1 LDPRLRAK
9 LSPHTW
15 NIRLIGAKTKVSGV
29 EAIMDTT
36 EIDDR
41 YCIGKFG
48 DERLCRIGKLLYSR
62 MVERSTVCLRQL
74 SDTRAT
80 QRRFHRLLESPKV
93 TQQEIARVG
102 GERTALA
109 AVGRHVLAIQDT
121 SELDYTAHARRTHGL
136 GGISSRKG
144 RGLLIHPVLVVD
156 AQSQACLGV
165 VHEITWVRNIDAP
178 PKRARRPIEEKESMR
193 WLEGAQTA
201 ARRLREAASVT
212 VVADRESDIY
222 EEWDRIPD
230 TRIHLLTRAR
240 HDRQLADGGTL
251 FSWLQKQPAKGCYVF
266 DVPARSAG
274 KAYQSTDGARV
285 GARTAHKAKMELRYG
300 SVTINRPLGCAAQ
313 KAQITLSVVELR
325 ELPETVLTDEQ
336 PVHWILLTDHE
347 VSDVEAALT
356 VTGWYQQRWQI
367 EQLFR
372 ILKRQGL
379 DIEASQLEEADE
391 LLKLACLAT
400 QVAAR
405 TLQLVNAR
413 DGNTKQPASDA
424 FDEEE
429 VTVLGKLQEKLE
441 GKTPRQKNPHPATS
455 MAWASWIIARL
466 GGWKAGAREA
476 KPGPITM
483 LHGLQRFESMV
494 QGWQLAAMWA

>member
-1 LDPRLRAK
+1 
-9 LSPHTW
+9 
-15 NIRLIGAKTKVSGV
+15 
-29 EAIMDTT
+29 MDTT

-48 DERLCRIGKLLYSR
+48 DKRLCRTGKLLYSR
-62 MVERSTVCLRQL
+62 MIERSTVCLRQL
-74 SDTRAT
+74 SDTRAAE
-80 QRRFHRLLESPKV
+80 RRFHRLLESPKV
-93 TQQEIARVG
+93 TPQEISRVG
-102 GERTALA
+102 AERTAEA

-121 SELDYTAHARRTHGL
+121 SELDYTAHARRTDGL
-136 GGISSRKG
+136 GGISSHKG
-144 RGLLIHPVLVVD
+144 RGLFIHPVLVVD
-156 AQSQACLGV
+156 AQSNACLGLI
-165 VHEITWVRNIDAP
+165 HQAAWARDIDP
-178 PKRARRPIEEKESMR
+178 SPKRTRRPIEEKESMR

-201 ARRLREAASVT
+201 GRRLKRAASVT

-222 EEWDRIPD
+222 DEWERIPNEHV
-230 TRIHLLTRAR
+230 HLLTRAR
-240 HDRQLADGGTL
+240 HDRQLADGNTL
-251 FSWLQKQPAKGCYVF
+251 FGSLAKQQAQGSYVL

-274 KAYQSTDGARV
+274 KAYRSTDGARI
-285 GARTAHKAKMELRYG
+285 GARTAHKAHMELRFC
-300 SVTINRPLGCAAQ
+300 SVTIKRPLGCTAK
-313 KAQITLSVVELR
+313 KAQVTLSVVELR
-325 ELPETVLTDEQ
+325 ELPETVLAGEQ

-347 VSDVEAALT
+347 ISDVETALM

-413 DGNTKQPASDA
+413 DGNTQQPASDA
-424 FDEEE
+424 FDDDE
-429 VTVLGKLQEKLE
+429 VTVMGKLQEKLE
-441 GKTPRQKNPHPATS
+441 GKTLRQKNPHPINS
-455 MAWASWIIARL
+455 MAWASWTIARL
-466 GGWKAGAREA
+466 GGWKGGSRES

-483 LHGLQRFESMV
+483 LHGLQRLEGMV
-494 QGWQLAAMWA
+494 MGWQLATIWA